1 MCWDGEAPPR
11 SGEELPPSFPRSQSS
26 VSNRSMTALDIIVLL
41 LVGWNLVRGAMK
53 GFVGEV
59 LSLAAWIV
67 AIVFLK
73 LLHTPATNA
82 LEPMIGT
89 RSGAAV
95 LAFALVFGLVFLAGK
110 LVARRVGGGVRRS
123 VIGPI
128 DRVLGAGFGALKGII
143 LATLLYLAAN
153 LVYDTI
159 WGAQSQRPDWM
170 ANSRTYPLLYA
181 SGRAIVDFVEWRRGA
196 PAGPRQAPPTRET
209 EPVNAS

>member
-1 MCWDGEAPPR
+1 MIPSPCREGSSLRFPPAR
-11 SGEELPPSFPRSQSS
+11 TSF
-26 VSNRSMTALDIIVLL
+26 SNRSMTALDVIVLL

-67 AIVFLK
+67 ALVFLK

-82 LEPMIGT
+82 LEASVGT
-89 RSGAAV
+89 RAGAAV

-110 LVARRVGGGVRRS
+110 LVARQVGGGVRRS

-128 DRVLGAGFGALKGII
+128 DRVLGAGFGAVKGLI
-143 LATLLYLAAN
+143 LATLLYLGAN

-159 WGAQSQRPDWM
+159 WGAQSERPAWM
-170 ANSRTYPLLYA
+170 AQSRSYPLLYA
-181 SGRAIVDFVEWRRGA
+181 SGRALVDFVEWRRGA
-196 PAGPRQAPPTRET
+196 PKDPVYRAPASEAGTQ
-209 EPVNAS
+209 NAA

>member
-1 MCWDGEAPPR
+1 
-11 SGEELPPSFPRSQSS
+11 
-26 VSNRSMTALDIIVLL
+26 MTALDIIVLL

-67 AIVFLK
+67 AIVFLR

-82 LEPMIGT
+82 LEGAVGT
-89 RSGAAV
+89 RPGAAV

-110 LVARRVGGGVRRS
+110 LVARKVGGGVRRS
-123 VIGPI
+123 VIGPV
-128 DRVLGAGFGALKGII
+128 DRVLGAGFGALKGLI

-159 WGAQSQRPDWM
+159 WGAQAERPAWM
-170 ANSRTYPLLYA
+170 SESRTYPLLYA

-196 PAGPRQAPPTRET
+196 PAEPRVRRAPPGNEA
-209 EPVNAS
+209 EPAGES

>member
-1 MCWDGEAPPR
+1 
-11 SGEELPPSFPRSQSS
+11 
-26 VSNRSMTALDIIVLL
+26 MTALDVIVLL

-53 GFVGEV
+53 GFAGEV

-67 AIVFLK
+67 AIVFLR

-82 LEPMIGT
+82 LEAAVGT

-95 LAFALVFGLVFLAGK
+95 LAFALVFGLVFMAGK
-110 LVARRVGGGVRRS
+110 LVARRVGSGVKRS
-123 VIGPI
+123 VIGPV

-143 LATLLYLAAN
+143 LATLLYLGAN

-159 WGAQSQRPDWM
+159 WGAQSERPAWM
-170 ANSRTYPLLYA
+170 ADSRTYPLLYA

-196 PAGPRQAPPTRET
+196 PAEPRYRQARPARDT
-209 EPVNAS
+209 EPANAS

>member
-1 MCWDGEAPPR
+1 MMRMGRINRFPPA
-11 SGEELPPSFPRSQSS
+11 QSS
-26 VSNRSMTALDIIVLL
+26 ISTRSMTALDVIVLL

-73 LLHTPATNA
+73 LLHTPVTNA
-82 LEPMIGT
+82 LEGAVGT

-95 LAFALVFGLVFLAGK
+95 LSFALVFGIVFLAGK
-110 LVARRVGGGVRRS
+110 LIARKVGGGVKRS

-128 DRVLGAGFGALKGII
+128 DRLLGGGFGVLKGII
-143 LATLLYLAAN
+143 LATLLYLGAN
-153 LVYDTI
+153 LVYDTV
-159 WGAQSQRPDWM
+159 WGAQSERPAWM

-196 PAGPRQAPPTRET
+196 PVEPRYRQLPAGENEPPPAKDPESA
-209 EPVNAS
+209 NAS

>member
-1 MCWDGEAPPR
+1 
-11 SGEELPPSFPRSQSS
+11 
-26 VSNRSMTALDIIVLL
+26 MTALDVIVLL

-82 LEPMIGT
+82 LEAAVGT

-95 LAFALVFGLVFLAGK
+95 LAFALVFGLVFMAGK
-110 LVARRVGGGVRRS
+110 LVARQVGGGVRRS

-128 DRVLGAGFGALKGII
+128 DRMLGAGFGALKGII
-143 LATLLYLAAN
+143 LATLLYLGAN

-159 WGAQSQRPDWM
+159 WGAQSERPAWM

-196 PAGPRQAPPTRET
+196 PAEPRYRQAPPAKDSET
-209 EPVNAS
+209 ANVS

>member
-1 MCWDGEAPPR
+1 
-11 SGEELPPSFPRSQSS
+11 
-26 VSNRSMTALDIIVLL
+26 MTALDVIVLL
-41 LVGWNLVRGAMK
+41 LVGFNLVRGAMK

-82 LEPMIGT
+82 LEPVIGT

-95 LAFALVFGLVFLAGK
+95 LAFALVFGIVFLAGK
-110 LVARRVGGGVRRS
+110 LVARQVGGGVRRS

-143 LATLLYLAAN
+143 LATLLYLGAN

-159 WGAQSQRPDWM
+159 WGAQSERPAWM
-170 ANSRTYPLLYA
+170 ANSQSYPLLYA

-196 PAGPRQAPPTRET
+196 PVEPRYRQPPAGQSESPPAKDSET
-209 EPVNAS
+209 ANAS